1 MEQQLQKRGRV
12 LCTAIRMEISEGRG
26 TRMGFVLSGTA
37 VVVEYAEVR
46 GAADSAQDS
55 RRF

>member
-1 MEQQLQKRGRV
+1 
-12 LCTAIRMEISEGRG
+12 
-26 TRMGFVLSGTA
+26 MGFVLSGTA

-46 GAADSAQDS
+46 GTADSAQSQDS